1 MFKKS
6 FAETLKENLREDSF
20 KPPPPPP
27 KPVIKYKE
35 SPTLF
40 HEELLDPFLREIKKY
55 YITEEGLKSIYGSR
69 SFYKGL
75 FKEPVKMVFYWCE
88 EDYQGS
94 LFVIY
99 KYENKYIYIH
109 GGFGS
114 CEVCDGFPQS
124 EDSLRKIFRNLEI
137 CDNIENI
144 ELAEYSHP
152 DLVKDFEK
160 YILQNTLPKQT
171 LTHKTSI
178 QKHKLQ
184 KEYTP
189 KNITNWASLF
199 K

>member
-6 FAETLKENLREDSF
+6 FVQALKENLTETSF

-27 KPVIKYKE
+27 PRPKLLVKHKE
-35 SPTLF
+35 RPTLF
-40 HEELLDPFLREIKKY
+40 PEELLDPFLREIKKY

-69 SFYKGL
+69 SFYKNL
-75 FKEPVKMVFYWCE
+75 FKEPVKMGFYWCE

-144 ELAEYSHP
+144 KLSEYSHP

-160 YILQNTLPKQT
+160 YILQN
-171 LTHKTSI
+171 KTSI